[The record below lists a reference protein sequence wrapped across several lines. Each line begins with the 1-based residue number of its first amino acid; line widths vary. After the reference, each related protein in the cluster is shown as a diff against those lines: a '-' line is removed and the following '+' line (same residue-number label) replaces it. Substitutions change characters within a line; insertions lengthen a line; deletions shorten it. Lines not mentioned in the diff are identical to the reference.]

1 MPEMNLIF
9 FLSPGGGEAS
19 LKGKPGTPQAA
30 WQAAC
35 SSLVGNACVQENWKA
50 VDKEIA
56 CIFVVLQLR
65 YMAATGRTNC
75 VFFGCQ

>member
-19 LKGKPGTPQAA
+19 LKGKPQAE

-75 VFFGCQ
+75 VFSGCQ

>member
-19 LKGKPGTPQAA
+19 LKGKPGTPQAE

-50 VDKEIA
+50 VDKEIV

-65 YMAATGRTNC
+65 WLLQAGPIVCFLVVSN
-75 VFFGCQ
+75 